1 MKVINWHKRNVGN
14 SSEFDASVY
23 VCSTHSEAN
32 NESAQVCIKR
42 EDGSSMSVTFTP
54 KEFLQFAEEVA
65 WCSSRWSNAAQ
76 HGVQPNDAA
85 AQNSDSGSVGRVIG

>member
-23 VCSTHSEAN
+23 VCSTHSDAS

-54 KEFLQFAEEVA
+54 KEFLQFASEVA
-65 WCSSRWSNAAQ
+65 WCSSRWSNAAEQ
-76 HGVQPNDAA
+76 ARATDVTSCESPA
-85 AQNSDSGSVGRVIG
+85 